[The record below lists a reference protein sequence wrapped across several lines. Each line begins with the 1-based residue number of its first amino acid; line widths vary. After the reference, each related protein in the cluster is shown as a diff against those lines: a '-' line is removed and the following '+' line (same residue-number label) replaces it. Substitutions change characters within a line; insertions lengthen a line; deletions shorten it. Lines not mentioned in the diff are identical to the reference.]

1 MCGIFGIGFLSS
13 CKNYEFIE
21 TLTKELFKIVEKRG
35 TDASGITFVSKDK
48 IHVIKEG
55 IAGSSLI
62 DTNKFKMACKIMI
75 DDELLQIIGHCR
87 LQTKGSYLQNVNNHP
102 IVSNSVIGVHNGFV
116 SNDDRLFE
124 YYKPITELTRAG
136 EVDTEIIFRL
146 IDYHAKKN
154 NIDLIKATDE
164 TTKEVEG
171 DFACAYTHSQKPY
184 ILGLFKKFNPTV
196 IRHYIKD
203 NIIIYCSNDSY
214 INEAL
219 KQTNNNWLGNYDD
232 IKYENKSG
240 MFINL
245 LNNRYQIVN
254 NLFT

>member
-1 MCGIFGIGFLSS
+1 MCGIFGIGFLSR

-21 TLTKELFKIVEKRG
+21 TLTKELFKTVEKRG
-35 TDASGITFVSKDK
+35 TDASGITFVSKKK

-245 LNNRYQIVN
+245 LNNKYQIVN

>member
-1 MCGIFGIGFLSS
+1 MCGIFGIGFLSK

-35 TDASGITFVSKDK
+35 TDASGITFASKKK

-55 IAGSSLI
+55 IAGSRLI
-62 DTNKFKMACKIMI
+62 DTDKFKIACNTMI
-75 DDELLQIIGHCR
+75 NDDLLQIIGHCR

-102 IVSNSVIGVHNGFV
+102 IISNSVIGVHNGFV
-116 SNDDRLFE
+116 SNDDKLFKH
-124 YYKPITELTRAG
+124 YKSITELTRAG

-154 NIDLIKATDE
+154 NMDLIKATVE
-164 TTKEVEG
+164 TTKELDG
-171 DFACAYTHSQKPY
+171 DFACAFTHSQKPY

-214 INEAL
+214 ISDSIKE
-219 KQTNNNWLGNYDD
+219 TNNYVLGDYSN

-245 LNNRYQIVN
+245 LDNKYQKVN